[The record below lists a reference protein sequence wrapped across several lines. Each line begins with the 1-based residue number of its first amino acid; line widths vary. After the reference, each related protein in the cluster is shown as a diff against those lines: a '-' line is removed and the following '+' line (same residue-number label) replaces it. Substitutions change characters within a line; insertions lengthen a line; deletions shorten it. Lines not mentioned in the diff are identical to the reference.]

1 MSTIGAGEVISY
13 DDVVNEAPVSNVTVK
28 AKSNAVVWFIPK
40 EQLVKKDAPKEENVK
55 LA

>member
-1 MSTIGAGEVISY
+1 M
-13 DDVVNEAPVSNVTVK
+13 TVK

-55 LA
+55 LAQRMTEERKAVL